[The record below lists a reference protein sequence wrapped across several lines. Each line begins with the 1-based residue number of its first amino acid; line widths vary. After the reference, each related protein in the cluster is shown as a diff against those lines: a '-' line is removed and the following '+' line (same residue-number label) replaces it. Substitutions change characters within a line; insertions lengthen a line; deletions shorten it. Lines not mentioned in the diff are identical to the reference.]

1 MNSLDAFA
9 FRLFGPAVT
18 GPMLLIGIGFVAVVL
33 AVVCWLVLRPKR
45 TVAVVKKQAKEIDP
59 FVQGSRRERRSGV
72 RRRGNPMTIHVAQ
85 EWEKEGREEGVI
97 HDRSTGGLGLVLER
111 DVPVETILKVRP
123 TAAPVTT
130 PWVEVE
136 VRNCRP
142 LNGKYRVGCQFKRT
156 PSWDVMLAFG

>member
-1 MNSLDAFA
+1 MNSLDALT

-18 GPMLLIGIGFVAVVL
+18 GPMLLMGIGIAAVVL
-33 AVVCWLVLRPKR
+33 AVICWLVLRPKR
-45 TVAVVKKQAKEIDP
+45 AVSAVQKQAKEIDP
-59 FVQGSRRERRSGV
+59 FVQGSRKERRSGV
-72 RRRGNPMTIHVAQ
+72 RRRGNAVAVRVAE
-85 EWEKEGREEGVI
+85 EWEKEGREEGLI

-111 DVPVETILKVRP
+111 EVPVETVLKVRP
-123 TAAPVTT
+123 TSAPVTT

>member
-1 MNSLDAFA
+1 MHSLDALA

-18 GPMLLIGIGFVAVVL
+18 GPMLLIGIGLGAALL
-33 AVVCWLVLRPKR
+33 AVVCWLALRPR
-45 TVAVVKKQAKEIDP
+45 QVVAAARRQGKEIDP

-72 RRRGNPMTIHVAQ
+72 RRKGNPVTIYVAE

-97 HDRSTGGLGLVLER
+97 QDRSTGGLGLELGRE
-111 DVPVETILKVRP
+111 VPVETVLKVRP
-123 TAAPVTT
+123 TSAPVTT

-136 VRNCRP
+136 VRNCRL
-142 LNGKYRVGCQFKRT
+142 LNGKYRVGCRFKRT